1 MATDAN
7 EYDRRLA
14 EAVKQACIRVAQ
26 EGYAQAAA
34 SGLCDEGA
42 FEAAV
47 GAIQMLDVNQV
58 VAPLRDYKVNK

>member
-1 MATDAN
+1 MTTETDA
-7 EYDRRLA
+7 RRLA
-14 EAVKQACIRVAQ
+14 EEVKQACITAAR

-47 GAIQMLDVNQV
+47 GAMQMLDLTQTLD
-58 VAPLRDYKVNK
+58 AYRARKT

>member
-1 MATDAN
+1 MTTETN
-7 EYDRRLA
+7 THDRHLA
-14 EAVKQACIRVAQ
+14 ETVKQACIRAAQ

-47 GAIQMLDVNQV
+47 GAIQMLDVNRV
-58 VAPLRDYKVNK
+58 VASLRPQN

>member
-1 MATDAN
+1 MATEIN
-7 EYDRRLA
+7 MHDRQLA
-14 EAVKQACIRVAQ
+14 ETVKQACICAAQ

-47 GAIQMLDVNQV
+47 GAIQMLDVNRV
-58 VAPLRDYKVNK
+58 VASAKPID